1 MARCRVSN
9 RMIEFIKKYNL
20 PLLAR
25 FILGVVF
32 IYASLDKIA
41 DPVAFSTN
49 IDNYH
54 ISPIAINNL
63 AALIL
68 PWIELI
74 IGLSLITGV
83 FLDGASILT
92 IGLLAFFIFIITQAY
107 MRGISLECGCFKTA
121 VDPSLG
127 DLKQEMLWRIFED
140 ILFLVLAIIVYFRH
154 AFREIK

>member
-1 MARCRVSN
+1 
-9 RMIEFIKKYNL
+9 MIKFMKKYNL

-25 FILGVVF
+25 FILGAVF

-121 VDPSLG
+121 LDPSLG
-127 DLKQEMLWRIFED
+127 DLKQDMLWRIFED
-140 ILFLVLAIIVYFRH
+140 ILFLVLAIIVYFRD

>member
-1 MARCRVSN
+1 M
-9 RMIEFIKKYNL
+9 MEFMKKYNL

-25 FILGVVF
+25 FILGAVF

-63 AALIL
+63 VAIIL
-68 PWIELI
+68 PWVELI

-92 IGLLAFFIFIITQAY
+92 IGLLVFFIFIITQAY
-107 MRGISLECGCFKTA
+107 MRGISLDCGCFKT
-121 VDPSLG
+121 VIDPRLG

-140 ILFLVLAIIVYFRH
+140 IIFLGLAIIVYFRH
-154 AFREIK
+154 TFRRIK

>member
-1 MARCRVSN
+1 
-9 RMIEFIKKYNL
+9 MIEFMKKYNL

-25 FILGVVF
+25 FILGAVF

-63 AALIL
+63 VALIL

>member
-1 MARCRVSN
+1 
-9 RMIEFIKKYNL
+9 MIKFIKKYNL

-25 FILGVVF
+25 FILGAVF

-154 AFREIK
+154 AFRKIK

>member
-1 MARCRVSN
+1 
-9 RMIEFIKKYNL
+9 MIKFMKKYNL

-25 FILGVVF
+25 FILGAVF

-41 DPVAFSTN
+41 DPVSFSTN

-127 DLKQEMLWRIFED
+127 DLRQDMLWRIFED

>member
-1 MARCRVSN
+1 
-9 RMIEFIKKYNL
+9 MIELMKKYNL

-25 FILGVVF
+25 FILGAVF

-54 ISPIAINNL
+54 ITPIAINNL
-63 AALIL
+63 AALII
-68 PWIELI
+68 PWVELI

-92 IGLLAFFIFIITQAY
+92 MALLVFFIFIITQAY
-107 MRGISLECGCFKTA
+107 MSGISLHCGCFKTA
-121 VDPSLG
+121 VDPGLG

-140 ILFLVLAIIVYFRH
+140 FLFLVLAIIVYFRH
-154 AFREIK
+154 AFRGTK